1 MVSTQDETT
10 TPLQGMAELLQDH
23 EPNKPLQRGD
33 IVEGE
38 VMRVDQDG
46 ILVNIGLKN
55 EGVIPPREMRATPPD
70 KLQEIRPGAEVLV
83 YVIHPDTEEGQA
95 ILSLDKAQGE
105 EGWRT
110 LEKIV
115 DSGETITG
123 VIQGINKGGA
133 VVDVEGVQGFI
144 PLSQLA
150 PISRNPDE
158 GSQEDQLAHRIG
170 ETLELKLLELN
181 RRRNRVILSERQA
194 VQQMR
199 EERKDK
205 LLEELQEGEVR
216 KGRVSGIASFG
227 AFVDLG
233 GADGLIHISEI
244 SWEPIQSPEE
254 VVHVGDELDVHVLKV
269 DRETRRIALSLRR
282 LQPTPWDTITDRY
295 HVGQQVTGTVTRLT
309 NFGAFARI
317 EDSVEGLIHISE
329 LSDRVIEHPKEV
341 VNEGDTMPL
350 TILRIEPER
359 RRLGLSLKQAE
370 ESRDGWE
377 EPAETDTEP
386 ESLLLENEDGQ

>member
-1 MVSTQDETT
+1 
-10 TPLQGMAELLQDH
+10 
-23 EPNKPLQRGD
+23 
-33 IVEGE
+33 
-38 VMRVDQDG
+38 
-46 ILVNIGLKN
+46 
-55 EGVIPPREMRATPPD
+55 
-70 KLQEIRPGAEVLV
+70 
-83 YVIHPDTEEGQA
+83 
-95 ILSLDKAQGE
+95 
-105 EGWRT
+105 
-110 LEKIV
+110 
-115 DSGETITG
+115 
-123 VIQGINKGGA
+123 
-133 VVDVEGVQGFI
+133 
-144 PLSQLA
+144 LSQLA

-199 EERKDK
+199 EEQKDK
-205 LLEELQEGEVR
+205 LLEELQEGETR
-216 KGRVSGIASFG
+216 KGKVSGIASFG

-233 GADGLIHISEI
+233 GADGLIHVSEI
-244 SWEPIQSPEE
+244 SWEPVQSPEE
-254 VVHVGDELDVHVLKV
+254 VIHVGDELDVYVLKV

-341 VNEGDTMPL
+341 VKEGDTMTL

-359 RRLGLSLKQAE
+359 RRLGLSLKQSDE
-370 ESRDGWE
+370 FQGGWE
-377 EPAETDTEP
+377 DPVETVSDTEP
-386 ESLLLENEDGQ
+386 EDLLLENEDGQ